1 MKTKMK
7 VRVLACLLAVG
18 AGLDG
23 CGTAKRIDSTEVPR
37 PPQSNEPAAMAPVAA
52 VPSARYTVEKGNT
65 LWGISG
71 QPQVYADSF
80 EWPLLFK
87 ANRDQIQDPDLI
99 YPRQVLKVEKGISAD
114 DLARAKKLAMETPK
128 FVPHSK
134 PRETLPIDYF

>member
-7 VRVLACLLAVG
+7 FMVLACLFALG
-18 AGLDG
+18 TGLDG
-23 CGTAKRIDSTEVPR
+23 CGTTKRIDSTEIPQS
-37 PPQSNEPAAMAPVAA
+37 PQSNEPTAVAPVAA

-65 LWGISG
+65 LWEISG
-71 QPQVYADSF
+71 QSQIYADSF

-99 YPRQVLKVEKGISAD
+99 YPRQVLKVEKGISTD
-114 DLARAKKLAMETPK
+114 DLARAKKLAMDTPK
-128 FVPHSK
+128 YIPHSK